1 MSRRSTR
8 RRDGLSLSET
18 LPDRGLFALV
28 AMVGFLAALTL
39 AGACGARA
47 LSARWAG
54 GAAQLVVIQVPQ
66 PDQPARQTS
75 GGVQAPG
82 TGQSR
87 ADAVQAA
94 LVSLPAGS
102 IVHRLSAQEL
112 GNLLEPWLG
121 SGLKGQTATSP
132 PAMPLP
138 AVLRVELP
146 DSTLPPATLEQD
158 LSAVAPGV
166 IVERNSLWSTR
177 LHALANS
184 LLACAGLA
192 LLSVCGVATLITGLT
207 TRAGLA
213 SRRDVITTL
222 HGLGASDGYIAGRFA
237 RRTASLAFGGG
248 LTGTVLACVPLF
260 ALLQITAPFT
270 AEADGVPATATQNSL
285 TGQDAF
291 LGSMPSDLL
300 IGLGCLPLAA
310 ALICWL
316 TTQLIVRL
324 WLRRLP

>member
-8 RRDGLSLSET
+8 RRDGLSLAEAM
-18 LPDRGLFALV
+18 PDRGLFALV

-54 GAAQLVVIQVPQ
+54 GAAQLVIIQVPQ
-66 PDQPARQTS
+66 PDQPARQGQS
-75 GGVQAPG
+75 
-82 TGQSR
+82 TGQNR

-102 IVHRLSAQEL
+102 TVHRLSTQEL
-112 GNLLEPWLG
+112 DTLLQPWLG
-121 SGLKGQTATSP
+121 SGLNNGQAPAGSA
-132 PAMPLP
+132 AMPLP
-138 AVLRVELP
+138 AVLRVDLP
-146 DSTLPPATLEQD
+146 DGTVPPATLEQD
-158 LSAVAPGV
+158 LSALAPGV

-213 SRRDVITTL
+213 SRRDTITTL

-248 LTGTVLACVPLF
+248 LSGTVLACLPLF

-270 AEADGVPATATQNSL
+270 ADADMAQATASQ
-285 TGQDAF
+285 TGLMDEASI
-291 LGSMPSDLL
+291 LNAVPSDLL
-300 IGLGCLPLAA
+300 IGLGCLPVAA

>member
-1 MSRRSTR
+1 MSRRSSR
-8 RRDGLSLSET
+8 RRDGLSLAET
-18 LPDRGLFALV
+18 MPDRGLFALV

-54 GAAQLVVIQVPQ
+54 GAAQLVIVQVPQ
-66 PDQPARQTS
+66 PDQPAQN
-75 GGVQAPG
+75 
-82 TGQSR
+82 TGQAQTVGQNR
-87 ADAVQAA
+87 AAAVQGA

-102 IVHRLSAQEL
+102 TVHRLSAQEL
-112 GNLLEPWLG
+112 GSLLQPWLG
-121 SGLKGQTATSP
+121 SGASNGQAAVSS
-132 PAMPLP
+132 PAMPMP
-138 AVLRVELP
+138 AVIRIELP
-146 DSTLPPATLEQD
+146 DGSTPPATLEQE
-158 LSAVAPGV
+158 LSALAPGV
-166 IVERNSLWSTR
+166 IVERNSLWSAR
-177 LHALANS
+177 LNALANS

-192 LLSVCGVATLITGLT
+192 LLTVCGVATLITGLT

-222 HGLGASDGYIAGRFA
+222 HGLGASDSYIAGRFA

-248 LTGTVLACVPLF
+248 LVGTLLACLPLF

-270 AEADGVPATATQNSL
+270 ADAEVASLPAAQDGLMDHGTIL
-285 TGQDAF
+285 DAI
-291 LGSMPSDLL
+291 PTDLL
-300 IGLGCLPLAA
+300 VGLGCLPITA

-316 TTQLIVRL
+316 TTQLSVRL